1 MKKYDIIIIGA
12 GIAGLYSG
20 IQLLKKYPHF
30 NIIIL
35 EKYNYIGG
43 RVVSYSKDISDI
55 GTVSWENGAGRIYK
69 SHKIIQELLKQY
81 AIDTVGLSDESQF
94 IGPSEDANIHF
105 EDIIK
110 LYIQPLSML
119 PISTLQT
126 NTLYSLFKEIYGIKE
141 TQRLFERFPYYTE
154 VHILRADIALEQF
167 KNEMGTLAN
176 YYVCKNGLSTLIN
189 AMANE
194 FRSRGG
200 VIELDSSVIN
210 INKELS
216 SEFRVHTSNN
226 KFHCRKVIC
235 TIPVA
240 SIRKLQIFSNWL
252 PINYLK
258 MMPLLRIYM
267 VFPKDKRGNIWF
279 KDIPKTITN
288 NKLRYIIPINAVK
301 GSIMVSYTD
310 GVYTKEW
317 MKYVNAKEY
326 DKLSAKLLSEL
337 RSLFPDCDIPVPVF
351 MKAHPWYDGT
361 TAWLPG
367 KYDIKKVYND
377 ILKGP
382 IKGIY
387 VCGESYSFRQ
397 AWMEGAL
404 ESVNDMLQKIYNDI

>member
-1 MKKYDIIIIGA
+1 
-12 GIAGLYSG
+12 
-20 IQLLKKYPHF
+20 
-30 NIIIL
+30 
-35 EKYNYIGG
+35 
-43 RVVSYSKDISDI
+43 
-55 GTVSWENGAGRIYK
+55 
-69 SHKIIQELLKQY
+69 
-81 AIDTVGLSDESQF
+81 
-94 IGPSEDANIHF
+94 
-105 EDIIK
+105 
-110 LYIQPLSML
+110 
-119 PISTLQT
+119 
-126 NTLYSLFKEIYGIKE
+126 
-141 TQRLFERFPYYTE
+141 
-154 VHILRADIALEQF
+154 
-167 KNEMGTLAN
+167 
-176 YYVCKNGLSTLIN
+176 
-189 AMANE
+189 
-194 FRSRGG
+194 
-200 VIELDSSVIN
+200 
-210 INKELS
+210 
-216 SEFRVHTSNN
+216 
-226 KFHCRKVIC
+226 
-235 TIPVA
+235 
-240 SIRKLQIFSNWL
+240 
-252 PINYLK
+252 